1 MMEQVIVYRPD
12 GTPDHGLTRV
22 GAVNALIAPTTPT
35 SQPGATSEGQSTGCT
50 LYIRWNGNWPDIH
63 AGDTLGVRGHRYR
76 LRREPVQWVDAN
88 STPKGTVIT
97 LETP

>member
-12 GTPDHGLTRV
+12 STPEHGLTRV
-22 GAVNALIAPTTPT
+22 CAVNALIAPTTPT
-35 SQPGATSEGQSTGCT
+35 AQPGATSEGQTTGCT
-50 LYIRWNGNWPDIH
+50 IYIRWTGTWPDIKT
-63 AGDTLGVRGHRYR
+63 GDTLDVRGHRYR
-76 LRREPVQWVDAN
+76 LRRPPFQWVDAN